1 MLQELDVWL
10 NEQGTSLVFAEMK
23 DPMREK
29 IELYELTRTID
40 PAHFSRTLHGA
51 VAECLR
57 ETGAT
62 WRSPGTAL

>member
-1 MLQELDVWL
+1 
-10 NEQGTSLVFAEMK
+10 MK

-40 PAHFSRTLHGA
+40 TAHFSRTLYAA

-57 ETGAT
+57 ETGAI